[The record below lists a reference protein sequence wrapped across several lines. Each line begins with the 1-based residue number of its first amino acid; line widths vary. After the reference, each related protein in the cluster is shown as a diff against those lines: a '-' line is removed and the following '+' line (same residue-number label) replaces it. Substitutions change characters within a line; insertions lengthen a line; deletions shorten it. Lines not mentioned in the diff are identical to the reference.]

1 MYKRKKISEDASSFK
16 DDENPISMFFH
27 LLETGTIFFF
37 IQDNFF
43 KENEMLWARVPS
55 RLECMCACM
64 LSRFSHVCLCNTV
77 GCSPPGSFVHGG
89 FSRQEYWRGLPCPS
103 PGDLPKPGM
112 EPMSPSSPVLV
123 GRFFTTAL
131 PAYWAS
137 LVAQLVK
144 NLPAMPETW
153 VQSWV
158 GKIPWRRKRLLTPVF
173 WPGELHGLYS
183 PCGCRFGHYWATF
196 TTCIL

>member
-55 RLECMCACM
+55 RLECKRACM
-64 LSRFSHVCLCNTV
+64 LSRFSRVCLCNTV

-89 FSRQEYWRGLPCPS
+89 FSRQEYWRGLPCPP
-103 PGDLPKPGM
+103 PGDLPNLGIDPR
-112 EPMSPSSPVLV
+112 SPTLQAILYQPCHKRSLRILEWVAYPFSSRPFWPRNRTAVSCIA
-123 GRFFTTAL
+123 GGFFTNWAMREAL
-131 PAYWAS
+131 DF
-137 LVAQLVK
+137 L
-144 NLPAMPETW
+144 N
-153 VQSWV
+153 
-158 GKIPWRRKRLLTPVF
+158 
-173 WPGELHGLYS
+173 
-183 PCGCRFGHYWATF
+183 
-196 TTCIL
+196 TT

>member
-55 RLECMCACM
+55 RLECMRACM
-64 LSRFSHVCLCNTV
+64 LSRFSRVCLCNTV

-89 FSRQEYWRGLPCPS
+89 FSRQEYWRGLPCPP

-112 EPMSPSSPVLV
+112 EPMSLMHPAKA
-123 GRFFTTAL
+123 GGFFRLKKKKKTAL
-131 PAYWAS
+131 LRYTRQIKLKYLKHALWWFDI
-137 LVAQLVK
+137 QLHC
-144 NLPAMPETW
+144 E
-153 VQSWV
+153 
-158 GKIPWRRKRLLTPVF
+158 R
-173 WPGELHGLYS
+173 S
-183 PCGCRFGHYWATF
+183 PF
-196 TTCIL
+196 I